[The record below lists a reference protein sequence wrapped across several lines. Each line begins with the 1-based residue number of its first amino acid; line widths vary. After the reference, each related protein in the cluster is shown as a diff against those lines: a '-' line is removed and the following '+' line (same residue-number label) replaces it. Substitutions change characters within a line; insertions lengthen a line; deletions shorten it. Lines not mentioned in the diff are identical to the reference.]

1 LADPLGQLTTLPQ
14 TPSRL
19 GSGTPSA
26 PRSSRVRRSL
36 LWEQGR
42 QWAKAGPVKSHDF
55 LKSEKN
61 VKYVFS
67 NIGLPCG
74 RHYHVL

>member
-14 TPSRL
+14 TPSR
-19 GSGTPSA
+19 
-26 PRSSRVRRSL
+26 RSSRVRRSL